1 MHEIA
6 LRHTLTPSNAAENK
20 RMIAKRMLRMLRMMR
35 MLLRVCEVQKSL
47 RDI

>member
-20 RMIAKRMLRMLRMMR
+20 RMIAMRMLRMMR

>member
-6 LRHTLTPSNAAENK
+6 LRHTAENK
-20 RMIAKRMLRMLRMMR
+20 RMIAMRMLRTMR

>member
-6 LRHTLTPSNAAENK
+6 LRHTLTPSNAAETK
-20 RMIAKRMLRMLRMMR
+20 IMIAKRMLRMMR
-35 MLLRVCEVQKSL
+35 RLLRVCEVQKSL